1 MPDIG
6 PRPPSLLA
14 LPSHLTSQVARF
26 GHRLLEEA
34 LGSRGVPLAHHA
46 ILTALEDFGP
56 MSQQRLAAALD
67 LDKSHLVGRIDRLE
81 RAGLAA
87 RTRDPDDRR
96 RHRVTLTP
104 KGAALLAELRLAA
117 AASQER
123 FLAPLNAK
131 ERGTFNALLRRLL
144 AASDESRRSM

>member
-1 MPDIG
+1 MG

-14 LPSHLTSQVARF
+14 LPSYLTSQVARF
-26 GHRLLEEA
+26 GRRLLEDA
-34 LGSRGVPLAHHA
+34 LDSRGLLPTHHA

-67 LDKSHLVGRIDRLE
+67 VDKSHLVGRVDRVE
-81 RAGLAA
+81 RAGLAV

-104 KGAALLAELRLAA
+104 KGAALLAELRPIAL
-117 AASQER
+117 ASQER
-123 FLAPLNAK
+123 FLAPLDAA
-131 ERGTFNALLRRLL
+131 ERETLNALLLRLL
-144 AASDESRRSM
+144 DAGDEARRSG